1 MKRTTT
7 RTVVTRLAA
16 VVVTVAAL
24 AGAVW
29 HAISKWVPD
38 QTIARLPGATETE
51 VRAMLGEP
59 DIGSDE
65 DRWLFRR
72 PTRFAEFRVDFSK
85 DRRVTDWSY
94 DY

>member
-1 MKRTTT
+1 MKWKPLR
-7 RTVVTRLAA
+7 
-16 VVVTVAAL
+16 VAAAWVVGPAAL
-24 AGAVW
+24 VGAAF
-29 HAISKWVPD
+29 HLGGKWVPE
-38 QTIARLPGATETE
+38 QTIARLPGATEAE

-59 DIGSDE
+59 DVGSDDE
-65 DRWLFRR
+65 RWRFRR